1 MLGQYPYQLPT
12 RIIGGIKANNYQ
24 GDEPMLNDPDNLDF
38 RPKKPSHIFDN
49 TWSFHVR
56 GSTDW
61 SPLIDQGR
69 IIPGITDGF
78 KGFAPDIGA
87 YEYGGEY
94 WVPGHRNF
102 VHVSDGEIVSEKGA
116 KNILKVT
123 LTLPPD
129 EPVKVNVITENK
141 NIKIKGDSLKFTP
154 DNWMIA
160 QDVTVSV
167 NKRMGAE
174 DRAVITF
181 SGDDLENVEVPVR
194 VK

>member
-1 MLGQYPYQLPT
+1 MNT
-12 RIIGGIKANNYQ
+12 VANT
-24 GDEPMLNDPDNLDF
+24 GC
-38 RPKKPSHIFDN
+38 
-49 TWSFHVR
+49 
-56 GSTDW
+56 
-61 SPLIDQGR
+61 
-69 IIPGITDGF
+69 
-78 KGFAPDIGA
+78 
-87 YEYGGEY
+87 
-94 WVPGHRNF
+94 RNF
-102 VHVSDGEIVSEKGA
+102 VHVSDDEIVSEKGA

-167 NKRMGAE
+167 SKGMSAE

-181 SGDDLENVEVPVR
+181 SGDDLENVELPVR